1 MKHSENSK
9 NLLNE
14 LDTEITIEETLNAAK
29 NIKTKKVAYS
39 DRINNEMIKCSVYI
53 LSNGFTKVFNAI
65 KNSGN
70 FSRAWGEGLI
80 TPILKS
86 GNKLDTNNYRGI
98 CVSSSMGKFFC
109 SILNDRLMNFP
120 KAK

>member
-1 MKHSENSK
+1 LKHSENSK